1 MAIAKYKQIIN
12 VNDFRVECP
21 DLAIHTD
28 ETITSAI
35 YRSSE
40 FLNMTCA
47 GLISKVWDYNT
58 QTTTD
63 PNNDLYR
70 TQEEIDY
77 LKSAIVTQTAYYI
90 NNGNTNN
97 VGSDGFSLDG
107 FAFNHSTPVTRQVL
121 APNVELYLTEARV
134 YTLWKSSGT
143 NASNDKQANYEDWNK
158 LLSQEHIWA
167 ASDSRYVHQWQ
178 EPAVDGNV
186 AVIRS
191 NGVVFENINN
201 VLDNTPINK
210 ANKADLVK
218 DSSNNTYTAI
228 ENNNKILSMDANI
241 QGNVTDIATI
251 NTNIE
256 TLNRKQNQ
264 IINSLRA
271 SGLLVVVGPYVAGNT
286 YQLGNVVSNGGL
298 LYLSL
303 VNDNTATLTDTT
315 KWTLLNYS
323 LNTDGFATTQQI
335 TDLQNQINTA
345 NSNKVT
351 TNTDQTI
358 TAIKQFR
365 NHTYIAQGPNQELGL
380 GTLLRLGYG
389 GNAGYITPDS
399 TGNKDLYLKDSSHGA
414 FIVKLNNEPNRIVE
428 IGNPTQN
435 DAVANKGYVDSTVQT
450 LRNEVN
456 GLNNIKF
463 AGTWN
468 STTNYVVGDTVEWDN
483 KLWLARNPN
492 TNSEP
497 ALGNNNWF
505 VYGQGTLEVNL
516 ANYYT
521 KAQVDTKTNQLASDI
536 NTTNSNVRT
545 LQSTVNQKADTNYV
559 TNNYY
564 NRNYINQNIYT
575 KSQTDA
581 KIQEVKNQIN
591 AKHKEWVSWSRF
603 KSAGAGC
610 YKGQA
615 VMGNSTVYWY
625 AKSLSVIL
633 AWQDSVIN
641 NLNAVLV
648 WKDTIHYQPDPIIF
662 MTDINHTTT
671 TTYGTE
677 ANGEIDHHYAIIR
690 VHSNQDPLAKLNQL
704 LLGVWFFWN

>member
-21 DLAIHTD
+21 DLAIHSE
-28 ETITSAI
+28 ETIISAI

-58 QTTTD
+58 QTTID
-63 PNNDLYR
+63 RNNELYR
-70 TQEEIDY
+70 TPEELDY

-107 FAFNHSTPVTRQVL
+107 FAYNHNTPTSRQVL
-121 APNVELYLTEARV
+121 APNVELYLTEAKV

-143 NASNDKQANYEDWNK
+143 NASNDKQANYEDWQK
-158 LLSQEHIWA
+158 LLSQENIWA

-178 EPAVDGNV
+178 EPAVDGNI

-218 DSSNNTYTAI
+218 DNSNNTYTAI

-271 SGLLVVVGPYVAGNT
+271 SGLLVAVGPYVNGTT

-298 LYLSL
+298 LYLSI

-345 NSNKVT
+345 NNNKVT
-351 TNTDQTI
+351 TNTEQTI
-358 TAIKQFR
+358 TSIKQFS
-365 NHTYIAQGPNQELGL
+365 NHTYIAQGPNQELGI

-399 TGNKDLYLKDSSHGA
+399 TDNKDLYFKDSSHGA
-414 FIVKLNNEPNRIVE
+414 FILKLNNEPNRIVE

-435 DAVANKGYVDSTVQT
+435 DAVANKGYVDSTVQA
-450 LRNEVN
+450 LRSEVN

-468 STTNYVVGDTVEWDN
+468 STTNYVVGDTVELDN
-483 KLWLARNPN
+483 KLWLAKNPN

-521 KAQVDTKTNQLASDI
+521 KSQVDTKTNQLASDI
-536 NTTNSNVRT
+536 NYTNSNVRT
-545 LQSTVNQKADTNYV
+545 LQSTVNQKANFNYV
-559 TNNYY
+559 TDNYY
-564 NRNYINQNIYT
+564 NRDYINQNIYT

-581 KIQEVKNQIN
+581 KIQQVANSISAPNK
-591 AKHKEWVSWSRF
+591 KWMSWSKF
-603 KSAGAGC
+603 KEFPFLNGVAEF
-610 YKGQA
+610 
-615 VMGNSTVYWY
+615 GNSTVYWY
-625 AKSLSVIL
+625 KTYLWYKTSVDRLQAKNV
-633 AWQDSVIN
+633 
-641 NLNAVLV
+641 NAILV
-648 WKDTIHYQPDPIIF
+648 WKDSGFGSNDSIRFH
-662 MTDINHTTT
+662 TDIVVDYTNYNDQT
-671 TTYGTE
+671 
-677 ANGEIDHHYAIIR
+677 NGAVDFVYATVR
-690 VHSNQDPLAKLNQL
+690 AHADQNPLEKLNEE
-704 LLGVWFFWN
+704 LLGMWFFWN

>member
-21 DLAIHTD
+21 DLAIHSE
-28 ETITSAI
+28 ETIISAI

-58 QTTTD
+58 QSTID
-63 PNNDLYR
+63 RNNDLYR
-70 TQEEIDY
+70 TPEELDY

-107 FAFNHSTPVTRQVL
+107 FAYNHNTPTSRQVL

-158 LLSQEHIWA
+158 LLSQENIWA
-167 ASDSRYVHQWQ
+167 ASDSRYVHRWQ

-201 VLDNTPINK
+201 VLEGTPINK
-210 ANKADLVK
+210 ALKADLVK
-218 DSSNNTYTAI
+218 DNSNNTYTAI
-228 ENNNKILSMDANI
+228 ENNNKILAMDANI
-241 QGNVTDIATI
+241 QGSITDIATI

-271 SGLLVVVGPYVAGNT
+271 SGLLVVVGPYVAGTT

-345 NSNKVT
+345 NNNKVT

-365 NHTYIAQGPNQELGL
+365 NHTYIAQGPNQELGI
-380 GTLLRLGYG
+380 GTLFRLGYG
-389 GNAGYITPDS
+389 GNAAYMTPDS
-399 TGNKDLYLKDSSHGA
+399 TSNKDLYFKDSTHGA
-414 FIVKLNNEPNRIVE
+414 FILKLDNEPNRIIE

-435 DAVANKGYVDSTVQT
+435 DAVANKGYVDSTVQA
-450 LRNEVN
+450 LRTEIT

-468 STTNYVVGDTVEWDN
+468 STTNYVVGDTVELDN

-497 ALGNNNWF
+497 ALGNQNWF

-521 KAQVDTKTNQLASDI
+521 KSQVDTKTNQLANDI
-536 NTTNSNVRT
+536 NTTNSNVIT
-545 LQSTVNQKADTNYV
+545 LQSTVNQKADYDYV

-575 KSQTDA
+575 KSQTDT
-581 KIQEVKNQIN
+581 KIQQVKNSIPAQN
-591 AKHKEWVSWSRF
+591 KQWVSWSRF
-603 KSAGAGC
+603 KESAFHNGV
-610 YKGQA
+610 A
-615 VMGNSTVYWY
+615 VFGNSKVYWY
-625 AKSLSVIL
+625 NTYLWAKISIDYSPAKNV
-633 AWQDSVIN
+633 
-641 NLNAVLV
+641 NAILV
-648 WKDTIHYQPDPIIF
+648 WKESGFISNDSIRF
-662 MTDINHTTT
+662 FTDIVVNYTNNNNQTDGTTN
-671 TTYGTE
+671 YV
-677 ANGEIDHHYAIIR
+677 YATIR
-690 VHSNQDPLAKLNQL
+690 VNVNQDPLAKLNDE

>member
-63 PNNDLYR
+63 PHNDLYR
-70 TQEEIDY
+70 TQEELDY

-107 FAFNHSTPVTRQVL
+107 FAYNHNTPTSRQVL
-121 APNVELYLTEARV
+121 APNVELYLTEAKV

-158 LLSQEHIWA
+158 LLSQENIWA

-178 EPAVDGNV
+178 EPAVDGNI

-201 VLDNTPINK
+201 VLEGTPINK
-210 ANKADLVK
+210 ALKADLIK

-228 ENNNKILSMDANI
+228 ENNNKILSMNANI
-241 QGNVTDIATI
+241 QGSITDIATI

-271 SGLLVVVGPYVAGNT
+271 SGLLVVVGPYVAGTT
-286 YQLGNVVSNGGL
+286 YQLGNVVSNSGL

-345 NSNKVT
+345 NNNKVT
-351 TNTDQTI
+351 TDTDQTI

-365 NHTYIAQGPNQELGL
+365 NHTYIAQGPNQELGI
-380 GTLLRLGYG
+380 GTLFRLGYG
-389 GNAGYITPDS
+389 GNAAYITPDS
-399 TGNKDLYLKDSSHGA
+399 TGNKDLYFKDSSHGA

-435 DAVANKGYVDSTVQT
+435 DAVANKGYVDSTVQA

-483 KLWLARNPN
+483 HLWLARVPN

-497 ALGNNNWF
+497 TLGNNNNWF

-521 KAQVDTKTNQLASDI
+521 KSQVDTKTNQLASDI

-545 LQSTVNQKADTNYV
+545 LQSTVNQKADYNYV

-564 NRNYINQNIYT
+564 NRDYINQNIYT
-575 KSQTDA
+575 KSQVDA
-581 KIQEVKNQIN
+581 KINSNSGGVQMVTFTVRTGDRITLD
-591 AKHKEWVSWSRF
+591 SGRYMII
-603 KSAGAGC
+603 GAGSLHW
-610 YKGQA
+610 
-615 VMGNSTVYWY
+615 GNSNGPSKYSNYVYTN
-625 AKSLSVIL
+625 AIFVG
-633 AWQDSVIN
+633 ATN
-641 NLNAVLV
+641 NAN
-648 WKDTIHYQPDPIIF
+648 DYQNI
-662 MTDINHTTT
+662 
-671 TTYGTE
+671 YG
-677 ANGEIDHHYAIIR
+677 
-690 VHSNQDPLAKLNQL
+690 HSNGNINQVIVIPDKYMLNNTQYFYIYIYNVGPRIENKYL
-704 LLGVWFFWN
+704 MFQCYMVKGIEVATV

>member
-63 PNNDLYR
+63 PHNDLYR

-107 FAFNHSTPVTRQVL
+107 FAFNHNTPVSRQVL

-134 YTLWKSSGT
+134 YTLWKSGGT
-143 NASNDKQANYEDWNK
+143 SNSESKQANYEDWNE

-167 ASDSRYVHQWQ
+167 ASDRRYVHQWQ

-201 VLDNTPINK
+201 VLDGTPINK
-210 ANKADLVK
+210 AIKADLVK
-218 DSSNNTYTAI
+218 DSSNSTYTPI

-256 TLNRKQNQ
+256 TLNRKQTQ

-271 SGLLVVVGPYVAGNT
+271 SGLLVFVGPYTAGNT
-286 YQLGNVVSNGGL
+286 YQLGNVVSDNGM

-351 TNTDQTI
+351 TDTNQTI
-358 TAIKQFR
+358 T
-365 NHTYIAQGPNQELGL
+365 
-380 GTLLRLGYG
+380 
-389 GNAGYITPDS
+389 
-399 TGNKDLYLKDSSHGA
+399 GNKEFTGDLSYKFSGDLGSFKIKKDNA
-414 FIVKLNNEPNRIVE
+414 VFVE
-428 IGNPTQN
+428 IGKVSRQSGGVFVSSDATEVNLRSYNGGNVVIDGRNNLWLSKAPTDN
-435 DAVANKGYVDSTVQT
+435 NHGVNKGYVDNKVQT

-483 KLWLARNPN
+483 HLWLARVPN

-497 ALGNNNWF
+497 TLGNNNWF

-516 ANYYT
+516 ENYYT

-545 LQSTVNQKADTNYV
+545 LQSTVNQKADYNYV

-564 NRNYINQNIYT
+564 NRDYINQNIYT
-575 KSQTDA
+575 KSQVDA
-581 KIQEVKNQIN
+581 KINSNSGGVQMVTFTVRTGNRITLDSGRWMIIGGGSL
-591 AKHKEWVSWSRF
+591 HW
-603 KSAGAGC
+603 
-610 YKGQA
+610 
-615 VMGNSTVYWY
+615 GNSNGPSKYRNYVYTNAIFVGATDNANDY
-625 AKSLSVIL
+625 
-633 AWQDSVIN
+633 QDIYS
-641 NLNAVLV
+641 
-648 WKDTIHYQPDPIIF
+648 
-662 MTDINHTTT
+662 
-671 TTYGTE
+671 
-677 ANGEIDHHYAIIR
+677 
-690 VHSNQDPLAKLNQL
+690 HSNGNINQVIVIPNKYMLNNTQYFYIYIYNVGPRIENKYL
-704 LLGVWFFWN
+704 MFQCYMVKGIEVATV

>member
-63 PNNDLYR
+63 PHNDLYR

-134 YTLWKSSGT
+134 YTLWKSGGT
-143 NASNDKQANYEDWNK
+143 SNSESKQANYDDWK
-158 LLSQEHIWA
+158 ELLSQEHIWA
-167 ASDSRYVHQWQ
+167 ASDRRYVHQWQ

-191 NGVVFENINN
+191 HGVVFENINN

-218 DSSNNTYTAI
+218 DNSNNTYTAI
-228 ENNNKILSMDANI
+228 ENNNKILAMDANI

-264 IINSLRA
+264 IINQLRA
-271 SGLLVVVGPYVAGNT
+271 SGLLVFVGPYTAGNT

-345 NSNKVT
+345 NNNKVT
-351 TNTDQTI
+351 TNTEQTI
-358 TAIKQFR
+358 TATKQFR

-414 FIVKLNNEPNRIVE
+414 FILKLNNEPNRIVE

-435 DAVANKGYVDSTVQT
+435 DAVANKGYVDSTVQA
-450 LRNEVN
+450 LRSEVN

-463 AGTWN
+463 AGRWN
-468 STTNYVVGDTVEWDN
+468 PTTNFVVGDTVEWDN
-483 KLWLARNPN
+483 KLWLARVPN

-521 KAQVDTKTNQLASDI
+521 KSQVDTKTNQLASDI

-545 LQSTVNQKADTNYV
+545 LQGTVNQKADTNYV
-559 TNNYY
+559 SNNYY
-564 NRNYINQNIYT
+564 NRDYINQNIYT

-581 KIQEVKNQIN
+581 KIQAVKNQIN
-591 AKHKEWVSWSRF
+591 AKHKKWVSWSRF
-603 KSAGAGC
+603 KSAGAGGD
-610 YKGQA
+610 KGQA

-625 AKSLSVIL
+625 SQSLGVIL
-633 AWQDSVIN
+633 AWAGSEIN

-648 WKDTIHYQPDPIIF
+648 WKDTIYYQPDPIIF

-677 ANGEIDHHYAIIR
+677 ENGDISFNYAIIR

>member
-63 PNNDLYR
+63 PHNDLYR

-143 NASNDKQANYEDWNK
+143 NASNDKQANYDDWK
-158 LLSQEHIWA
+158 ELLSQEHIWA
-167 ASDSRYVHQWQ
+167 ASDRRYVHQWQ

-201 VLDNTPINK
+201 VLDGTPINK
-210 ANKADLVK
+210 ALKADLVK
-218 DSSNNTYTAI
+218 DSSNSTYTPI

-241 QGNVTDIATI
+241 QGNITDIATI

-264 IINSLRA
+264 IINQLRA
-271 SGLLVVVGPYVAGNT
+271 SGLLVFVGPYTAGNT
-286 YQLGNVVSNGGL
+286 YQLGNVVSSDGR

-358 TAIKQFR
+358 TATKQFR

-435 DAVANKGYVDSTVQT
+435 DAVANKGYVDSTVQA
-450 LRNEVN
+450 LRSEVN
-456 GLNNIKF
+456 GLNNVKYV
-463 AGTWN
+463 GEWN
-468 STTNYVVGDTVEWDN
+468 PTTNFVVGDVVRWDN
-483 KLWLARNPN
+483 KLWLANRNN

-497 ALGNNNWF
+497 TVINTDDWF
-505 VYGQGTLEVNL
+505 VFGTGTINVDLG
-516 ANYYT
+516 NYYT
-521 KAQVDTKTNQLASDI
+521 KSQVDTKTNQLASDI

-545 LQSTVNQKADTNYV
+545 LQSTVNQKANYNYV

-564 NRNYINQNIYT
+564 NRDYINQNIYT

-581 KIQEVKNQIN
+581 KIQQVQNSIQ
-591 AKHKEWVSWSRF
+591 APHKQWVSWSRF
-603 KSAGAGC
+603 KEPTFHNGV
-610 YKGQA
+610 A
-615 VMGNSTVYWY
+615 VFGNSKVYWY
-625 AKSLSVIL
+625 NTYLWQKISIVNTPAKNV
-633 AWQDSVIN
+633 
-641 NLNAVLV
+641 NAILV
-648 WKDTIHYQPDPIIF
+648 WKDSSFISNDSIRFFTNIVVNYTNLNNS
-662 MTDINHTTT
+662 TDGTTN
-671 TTYGTE
+671 YV
-677 ANGEIDHHYAIIR
+677 YATIR
-690 VHSNQDPLAKLNQL
+690 VDVTQDPLAKLNDE
-704 LLGVWFFWN
+704 LLGVWVYWF

>member
-63 PNNDLYR
+63 PHNDLYR

-107 FAFNHSTPVTRQVL
+107 FAFNHNTPVSRQVL

-134 YTLWKSSGT
+134 YTLWKSGGT
-143 NASNDKQANYEDWNK
+143 SNSESKQANYEDWNE

-167 ASDSRYVHQWQ
+167 ASDRRYVHQWQ

-201 VLDNTPINK
+201 VLDGTPINK
-210 ANKADLVK
+210 AIKADLVK
-218 DSSNNTYTAI
+218 DSSNSTYTPI

-256 TLNRKQNQ
+256 TLNRKQTQ

-271 SGLLVVVGPYVAGNT
+271 SGLLVFVGPYTAGNT
-286 YQLGNVVSNGGL
+286 YQLGNVVSDNGM

-351 TNTDQTI
+351 TDTNQTI
-358 TAIKQFR
+358 T
-365 NHTYIAQGPNQELGL
+365 
-380 GTLLRLGYG
+380 
-389 GNAGYITPDS
+389 
-399 TGNKDLYLKDSSHGA
+399 GNKEFTGDLSYKFSGDLGSFKIKKDNA
-414 FIVKLNNEPNRIVE
+414 VFVE
-428 IGNPTQN
+428 IGKVSRQSGGVFVSSDTTEVNLRSYNGGNVVIDGRNNLWLSKAPTDN
-435 DAVANKGYVDSTVQT
+435 NHGVNKGYVDNKVQT

-483 KLWLARNPN
+483 HLWLAKVPN

-497 ALGNNNWF
+497 TLGNNNWF

-516 ANYYT
+516 ENYYT

-545 LQSTVNQKADTNYV
+545 LQSTVNQKADYNYV

-564 NRNYINQNIYT
+564 NRDYINQNIYT
-575 KSQTDA
+575 KSQVDA
-581 KIQEVKNQIN
+581 KINSNSGGVQMVTFTVRTGNRITLDSGRWMIIGGGSL
-591 AKHKEWVSWSRF
+591 HW
-603 KSAGAGC
+603 
-610 YKGQA
+610 
-615 VMGNSTVYWY
+615 GNSNGPSKYRNYVYTNAIFVGATDNANDY
-625 AKSLSVIL
+625 
-633 AWQDSVIN
+633 QDIYSN
-641 NLNAVLV
+641 S
-648 WKDTIHYQPDPIIF
+648 DG
-662 MTDINHTTT
+662 DINQVIVIPNK
-671 TTYGTE
+671 YM
-677 ANGEIDHHYAIIR
+677 
-690 VHSNQDPLAKLNQL
+690 LNNTQYFYIYIYNVGPRIENKYL
-704 LLGVWFFWN
+704 MFQCYMVKGIEVATV

>member
-63 PNNDLYR
+63 PHNDLYR

-107 FAFNHSTPVTRQVL
+107 FAFNHNTPVSRQVL

-134 YTLWKSSGT
+134 YTLWKSGGT
-143 NASNDKQANYEDWNK
+143 SNSESKQANYEDWNE

-167 ASDSRYVHQWQ
+167 ASDRRYVHQWQ

-201 VLDNTPINK
+201 VLDGTPINK
-210 ANKADLVK
+210 AIKADLVK
-218 DSSNNTYTAI
+218 DSSNSTYTPI

-256 TLNRKQNQ
+256 TLNRKQTQ

-271 SGLLVVVGPYVAGNT
+271 SGLLVFVGPYTAGNT
-286 YQLGNVVSNGGL
+286 YQLGNVVSDNGM

-351 TNTDQTI
+351 TDTNQTI
-358 TAIKQFR
+358 T
-365 NHTYIAQGPNQELGL
+365 
-380 GTLLRLGYG
+380 
-389 GNAGYITPDS
+389 
-399 TGNKDLYLKDSSHGA
+399 GNKEFTGDLSYKFSGDLGSFKIKKDNA
-414 FIVKLNNEPNRIVE
+414 VFVE
-428 IGNPTQN
+428 IGKVSRQSGGVFVSSDTTEVNLRSYNGGNVVIDGRNNLWLSKAPTDN
-435 DAVANKGYVDSTVQT
+435 NHGVNKGYVDNKVQT

-483 KLWLARNPN
+483 HLWLARVPN

-497 ALGNNNWF
+497 TLGNNNWF

-516 ANYYT
+516 ENYYT

-545 LQSTVNQKADTNYV
+545 LQSTVNQKADYNYV

-564 NRNYINQNIYT
+564 NRDYINQNIYT
-575 KSQTDA
+575 KSQVDA
-581 KIQEVKNQIN
+581 KINSNSGGVQMVTFTVRTGNRITLDSGRWMIIGGGSL
-591 AKHKEWVSWSRF
+591 HW
-603 KSAGAGC
+603 
-610 YKGQA
+610 
-615 VMGNSTVYWY
+615 GNSNGPSKYRNYVYTNAIFVGATDNANDY
-625 AKSLSVIL
+625 
-633 AWQDSVIN
+633 QDIYSHSN
-641 NLNAVLV
+641 G
-648 WKDTIHYQPDPIIF
+648 
-662 MTDINHTTT
+662 DINQVIVIPNK
-671 TTYGTE
+671 YM
-677 ANGEIDHHYAIIR
+677 
-690 VHSNQDPLAKLNQL
+690 LNNTQYFYIYIYNVGPRIENKYL
-704 LLGVWFFWN
+704 MLQCYMVKGIEVATV

>member
-63 PNNDLYR
+63 PHNDLYR
-70 TQEEIDY
+70 TQEELDY

-107 FAFNHSTPVTRQVL
+107 FAFNHSTPVSRQVL

-143 NASNDKQANYEDWNK
+143 NASNDKQANYEDWKK
-158 LLSQEHIWA
+158 LLSQENIWA
-167 ASDSRYVHQWQ
+167 ASDRRYVHQWQ

-201 VLDNTPINK
+201 VLDGTPINK
-210 ANKADLVK
+210 ALKADLVK
-218 DSSNNTYTAI
+218 DNSNSTYTSI

-264 IINSLRA
+264 IINQLRA
-271 SGLLVVVGPYVAGNT
+271 SGLLVFVGPYTAGNT
-286 YQLGNVVSNGGL
+286 YQLGNVVSDNGM

-323 LNTDGFATTQQI
+323 LNTDGFATNQQI

-345 NSNKVT
+345 NNNKVT

-358 TAIKQFR
+358 TGIKQFR

-414 FIVKLNNEPNRIVE
+414 FILKLNNEPNRIVE

-435 DAVANKGYVDSTVQT
+435 DAVANKGYVDSTVQA
-450 LRNEVN
+450 LRSEVN

-483 KLWLARNPN
+483 KLWLARVPN

-536 NTTNSNVRT
+536 NTTNSNVRS
-545 LQSTVNQKADTNYV
+545 LQSTVNQKADYNYV

-564 NRNYINQNIYT
+564 NRDYINQNIYT

-581 KIQEVKNQIN
+581 KIQQVQNSIQ
-591 AKHKEWVSWSRF
+591 APHKQWVSWSRF
-603 KSAGAGC
+603 KEPTFHNGV
-610 YKGQA
+610 A
-615 VMGNSTVYWY
+615 VFGNSKVYWY
-625 AKSLSVIL
+625 NTYLWQKISIGNTPAKNV
-633 AWQDSVIN
+633 
-641 NLNAVLV
+641 NAILV
-648 WKDTIHYQPDPIIF
+648 WKDSGFISNDSIRFFTNIVVNYADLNNNA
-662 MTDINHTTT
+662 DGTTN
-671 TTYGTE
+671 YV
-677 ANGEIDHHYAIIR
+677 YATIR
-690 VHSNQDPLAKLNQL
+690 VDVTQDPLAKLNNE

>member
-21 DLAIHTD
+21 DLAIHS
-28 ETITSAI
+28 EATIISAI

-58 QTTTD
+58 QTTID
-63 PNNDLYR
+63 RNNDLYR
-70 TQEEIDY
+70 TPEELDY

-107 FAFNHSTPVTRQVL
+107 FAYNHNTPTSRQVL

-143 NASNDKQANYEDWNK
+143 NASNDKQANYEDWQK
-158 LLSQEHIWA
+158 LLSQENIWA
-167 ASDSRYVHQWQ
+167 ASDRRYVHQWQ

-201 VLDNTPINK
+201 VLDGTPINK
-210 ANKADLVK
+210 AIKADLVK
-218 DSSNNTYTAI
+218 DSSNSTYTSI

-256 TLNRKQNQ
+256 TLNRKQTQ

-271 SGLLVVVGPYVAGNT
+271 SGLLVFVGPYTAGNT
-286 YQLGNVVSNGGL
+286 YQLGNVVSDNGM

-351 TNTDQTI
+351 TDTNQTI
-358 TAIKQFR
+358 T
-365 NHTYIAQGPNQELGL
+365 
-380 GTLLRLGYG
+380 
-389 GNAGYITPDS
+389 
-399 TGNKDLYLKDSSHGA
+399 GNKEFTGDLSYKFSGDLGSFKIKKDNA
-414 FIVKLNNEPNRIVE
+414 VFVE
-428 IGNPTQN
+428 IGKVSRQSGGVFVSSDTTEVNLRSYNGGNVVIDGRNNLWLSKAPTDN
-435 DAVANKGYVDSTVQT
+435 NHGVNKGYVDNKVQT

-483 KLWLARNPN
+483 HLWLARVPN

-497 ALGNNNWF
+497 TLGNNNWF
-505 VYGQGTLEVNL
+505 VYGQGTFEVNL
-516 ANYYT
+516 ENYYT

-545 LQSTVNQKADTNYV
+545 LQSTVNQKANFDYV

-564 NRNYINQNIYT
+564 NRDYINQNIYT
-575 KSQTDA
+575 KSQVDA
-581 KIQEVKNQIN
+581 KINSNSGGVQMVTFTVRTGNRITLDSGRWMIIGGGSL
-591 AKHKEWVSWSRF
+591 HW
-603 KSAGAGC
+603 
-610 YKGQA
+610 
-615 VMGNSTVYWY
+615 GNSNGPSKYRNYVYTNAIFVGATDNANDY
-625 AKSLSVIL
+625 
-633 AWQDSVIN
+633 QDIYSN
-641 NLNAVLV
+641 SGG
-648 WKDTIHYQPDPIIF
+648 
-662 MTDINHTTT
+662 DINQVIVIPNK
-671 TTYGTE
+671 YM
-677 ANGEIDHHYAIIR
+677 
-690 VHSNQDPLAKLNQL
+690 LNNTQYFYIYIYNVGPRIENKYL
-704 LLGVWFFWN
+704 MFQCYMVKGIEVATV

>member
-63 PNNDLYR
+63 PHNDLYR

-107 FAFNHSTPVTRQVL
+107 FAFNHNTPVSRQVL

-134 YTLWKSSGT
+134 YTLWKSGGT
-143 NASNDKQANYEDWNK
+143 SNSESKQANYDDWNE

-167 ASDSRYVHQWQ
+167 ASDRRYVHQWQ

-201 VLDNTPINK
+201 VLDGTPINK
-210 ANKADLVK
+210 ALKADLVK
-218 DSSNNTYTAI
+218 DNSNSTYTSI

-271 SGLLVVVGPYVAGNT
+271 SGLLVFVGPYTAGNT
-286 YQLGNVVSNGGL
+286 YQLGNVVSDNGR

-351 TNTDQTI
+351 TD
-358 TAIKQFR
+358 TAQSI
-365 NHTYIAQGPNQELGL
+365 
-380 GTLLRLGYG
+380 
-389 GNAGYITPDS
+389 
-399 TGNKDLYLKDSSHGA
+399 TGNKEFQGD
-414 FIVKLNNEPNRIVE
+414 IVKKISGNVGTIKIKNSNDSVLCE
-428 IGNPTQN
+428 IGKAVSNSGGCFITTDTSEINLRSYNGGNVVIDGRNNLWLPKAPTDN
-435 DAVANKGYVDSTVQT
+435 NHGVNKGYVDNKVQT

-483 KLWLARNPN
+483 HLWLARVPN

-497 ALGNNNWF
+497 TLGNNNWF

-516 ANYYT
+516 ENYYT
-521 KAQVDTKTNQLASDI
+521 KAQVDTTTNQLASDI

-545 LQSTVNQKADTNYV
+545 LQSAVNQKADYNYV

-564 NRNYINQNIYT
+564 NRDYINQNIYT
-575 KSQTDA
+575 KSQVDA
-581 KIQEVKNQIN
+581 KINSNSGGVQMVTFTVRTGNRITLDSGR
-591 AKHKEWVSWSRF
+591 WTIIGG
-603 KSAGAGC
+603 GALHW
-610 YKGQA
+610 
-615 VMGNSTVYWY
+615 GNSNGPSKYSSYVYTNAIFVGATDNANDY
-625 AKSLSVIL
+625 
-633 AWQDSVIN
+633 QDI
-641 NLNAVLV
+641 
-648 WKDTIHYQPDPIIF
+648 
-662 MTDINHTTT
+662 
-671 TTYGTE
+671 
-677 ANGEIDHHYAIIR
+677 
-690 VHSNQDPLAKLNQL
+690 HSNSGGGINQVIVIPDKYMLNNTQYFYIYIYNVGPRIENKYL
-704 LLGVWFFWN
+704 MFQCYMVKGIEVATV